1 MIKVLVVR
9 RQTQKDMDALDR
21 EMKKSGADA
30 FVMIGSSDTADM
42 LYLTR
47 FITTDPVIYIKKRGE
62 SGKIIV
68 SQMEYER
75 AVKESAVP
83 AITRAESGLI
93 RILET
98 EPDRCRAM
106 ARMISEYVGG
116 DILVPPLFPYGLGI
130 AIAEYTGVVVDT
142 GTVGILRAKKKQDEL
157 LCIQRVQKATET
169 AMELAITLIR
179 NSKPRK
185 GILFRGRDP
194 LTSESVQLAIRELLL
209 QKGCFAR
216 DTIVSCGK
224 DTAVPHVRGSGPL
237 QECEPI
243 VIDIFPRDEKAG
255 YYSDMTRTVSKGR
268 PSSDIAEMYDA
279 VRDAQDHAAAYLKPG
294 VSGSTVYQEVVD
306 FFSGRGYHTG
316 TEGFVHNLGH
326 GVGLEVHELPVLGPG
341 GGILAPGNVVTN
353 EPGLYFGMKG
363 GVRIENIGVITR
375 TGFRCITRYPRELV
389 I

>member
-9 RQTQKDMDALDR
+9 MPTRKGMDALDKSL
-21 EMKKSGADA
+21 KKSGADA

-42 LYLTR
+42 RYLTR
-47 FITTDPVIYIKKRGE
+47 FITTDPVIFIRKRGE
-62 SGKIIV
+62 TGKIIV

-75 AVKESAVP
+75 AARESAVP

-106 ARMISEYVGG
+106 ARMIAEYAGG
-116 DILVPPLFPYGLGI
+116 DILVPPLFPYSLGI
-130 AIAEYTGVVVDT
+130 ALAEHTRVVVDT
-142 GTVGILRAKKKQDEL
+142 GTVGTMRARKRQDEL
-157 LCIQRVQKATET
+157 LCIRRVQQATET
-169 AMELAITLIR
+169 AMELAIGLIR

-185 GILFRGRDP
+185 GILFRGREP
-194 LTSESVQLAIRELLL
+194 LTSESVQLAIRDLLQ

-237 QECEPI
+237 RECEPI

-255 YYSDMTRTVSKGR
+255 YYSDMTRTVSRGR
-268 PSSDIAEMYDA
+268 PSPDISEMYDA
-279 VRDAQDHAAAYLKPG
+279 VRDAQDHAAASLKPG
-294 VSGSTVYQEVVD
+294 VSGSTIYQEAVD
-306 FFSGRGYHTG
+306 FFNDRGYQTG

-341 GGILAPGNVVTN
+341 GGLLAPGHVVTI
-353 EPGLYFGMKG
+353 EPGLYYAMTG

-375 TGFRCITRYPRELV
+375 AGFRCFTGSPRELV
-389 I
+389 V